1 MATKK
6 ETKKEVQT
14 VGDANANLTELELL
28 KHKKELKVGDAL
40 ITDNREF
47 TEEGQKPKEVKV
59 DTSEKGAEQSSSQEE
74 KTDWEK
80 SAKYFQ
86 SEKDKVLV
94 ENEKIKSDLEK
105 YKALGQFV
113 ESRKDIQEVIAGAI
127 NGEPTKEA
135 AQIDNTPKQP
145 DDFDPWEAFNDPESD
160 SYNYRQELAKHENA
174 KANAAVKQEI
184 TQEMAMKEK
193 LSQFDRELTELGL
206 DANKKKDFYKF
217 ANTPISQMN
226 TDTLVTM
233 WEAADK
239 KVNTPQNASS
249 PPPEIAVVD
258 RNKEIPAPIG
268 IIQGEQPP
276 PVNQT
281 DDMWDRIV
289 DASKRRRVI

>member
-6 ETKKEVQT
+6 ETNKDVKS
-14 VGDANANLTELELL
+14 VGDSNANLTELELL

-40 ITDNREF
+40 ITDNRDF
-47 TEEGQKPKEVKV
+47 AKEGQVPEEVKA
-59 DTSEKGAEQSSSQEE
+59 DTSEKGAEQSNSQEE

-94 ENEKIKSDLEK
+94 ENEKIKADLEK
-105 YKALGQFV
+105 YKALGEIV
-113 ESRKDIQEVIAGAI
+113 EQRKDIQQLIAGAI
-127 NGEPTKEA
+127 KGEPIQAIEKV
-135 AQIDNTPKQP
+135 DNTPKQP
-145 DDFDPWEAFNDPESD
+145 EDFDPWEAFNDPESE
-160 SYNYRQELAKHENA
+160 SYNYRQELSKHENA

-193 LSQFDRELTELGL
+193 LNQFDRELTELGL

-233 WEAADK
+233 WQAADK

-258 RNKEIPAPIG
+258 RNKAIPTPIG
-268 IIQGEQPP
+268 IMQGEQPP

-281 DDMWDRIV
+281 DDMWNRIM